1 MKSLGTPHQN
11 WSNFKTKIKKISKQ
25 FGSFYPNFG
34 KSEAVAVELL
44 KNSNILEELIENN
57 NPKEM
62 I

>member
-25 FGSFYPNFG
+25 FGSFLSKLR

-44 KNSNILEELIENN
+44 RNSNISEELM
-57 NPKEM
+57 KKR
-62 I
+62 